1 MAHNLA
7 KGWQVKKLKNNL
19 KNKNMK
25 TTKTLPAIL
34 AALFIS
40 ASAFATTT
48 TPNYED
54 WDYENDP
61 LEEVLAMEEIPAI
74 EMATP
79 FAIRKLEIEA
89 IAVKDN
95 FLKIKLPFA
104 DNEIIGLV
112 IIDKKGHVVFNEKE
126 EYRVLKTVLIADTGD
141 MEYVVK
147 AYQDNVI
154 YQAKLK
160 VVHK

>member
-1 MAHNLA
+1 
-7 KGWQVKKLKNNL
+7 
-19 KNKNMK
+19 MK
-25 TTKTLPAIL
+25 TTKTIPAII

-40 ASAFATTT
+40 TSAFATVTI
-48 TPNYED
+48 PNYDD

-61 LEEVLAMEEIPAI
+61 LEEVLAMEEIPSI
-74 EMATP
+74 NMAKP
-79 FAIRKLEIEA
+79 FAIKKLEIEA

-95 FLKIKLPFA
+95 FLKINLPFA

-112 IIDKKGHVVFNEKE
+112 IYDKRGGIIFNEKE
-126 EYRVLKTVLIADTGD
+126 AYRMLKTVFIADTGD

-147 AYQDNVI
+147 AYQNEVI

-160 VVHK
+160 VAHK